1 MKTLLSFDTLI
12 TPQFMKIFYY
22 IGVVVCLLSGLGT
35 FISILGL
42 CINTAQML
50 GQSTTLAAMGGLIVG
65 GIGAALITVISIILT
80 RLGCETVLVVFMI
93 RDELAW
99 QRENAQK
106 RA

>member
-22 IGVVVCLLSGLGT
+22 IGVVFCVLSGLVT

-42 CINTAQML
+42 CINSAQMM
-50 GQSTTLAAMGGLIVG
+50 GQSTTLAALLGLFVG
-65 GIGAALITVISIILT
+65 GIAALVTTIISIILT
-80 RLGCETVLVVFMI
+80 RIGCETVLVVFMI

-99 QRENAQK
+99 QRENTQK